1 MYINLVYGMLQTSI
15 CLSPPSGVHD
25 TGVVIKALQTK
36 AFFLE
41 ISSWLVK
48 VNISICS
55 FHEPKTHFSK
65 SVIYF

>member
-1 MYINLVYGMLQTSI
+1 MDKCHSCILTLPIT
-15 CLSPPSGVHD
+15 PSGVHD

-48 VNISICS
+48 VYTSICS
-55 FHEPKTHFSK
+55 FHEPKTYISK